1 MGAPDELLVCV
12 LSRKMYAVIANAQGN
27 LVEILKVGAY
37 SSKGVG
43 SLGIFVITPVGADE
57 TLDSGE
63 GRLLE
68 YLLQG
73 RKGALH

>member
-1 MGAPDELLVCV
+1 MGAPNELLVCV
-12 LSRKMYAVIANAQGN
+12 LSRKMNAVIANAQGN

-43 SLGIFVITPVGADE
+43 SLGIFVIAPIGAEE

>member
-1 MGAPDELLVCV
+1 
-12 LSRKMYAVIANAQGN
+12 MYAVVANAQGN
-27 LVEILKVGAY
+27 LVEILKVRAY

-43 SLGIFVITPVGADE
+43 SLGIFVIAPIGAEE

-68 YLLQG
+68 DLLQG
-73 RKGALH
+73 RQGALH